1 MTENKRFTLS
11 EDKYN
16 ETIFN
21 NGKAMGIIDVV
32 EKLNEINE
40 ENKELK
46 LLLREVEHE
55 LTFLTGLSA
64 TDSTSIVKED
74 MEKYC
79 LFRLDYTE
87 LLKKIDKVI

>member
-1 MTENKRFTLS
+1 MTEKRFTINDCGVLS
-11 EDKYN
+11 DEQVLK
-16 ETIFN
+16 I
-21 NGKAMGIIDVV
+21 
-32 EKLNEINE
+32 LNQLYD
-40 ENKELK
+40 ENQELK
-46 LLLREVEHE
+46 LLLHEVEHE

-87 LLKKIDKVI
+87 LLKKIDEVI